1 MLYPTRRRKKPYIVK
16 VLEKT
21 DGPIVA
27 ASDYMKSLPEM
38 IRSWVPEDMT
48 VLGTDGFGRS
58 DTRQAL
64 RRHFEVDAECIA
76 VAALYALA
84 KQGKIKRE
92 QVATAIDELGIDP
105 AKVDPVS
112 AGPVT
117 TYY

>member
-1 MLYPTRRRKKPYIVK
+1 MLHPTRRKKKPYIVK
-16 VLEKT
+16 ILEKT

-38 IRSWVPEDMT
+38 IRPWVPEDLM

-76 VAALYALA
+76 VGALYVLA